1 MCPQSLRSLL
11 MPLLLLGALLQLT
24 AAKAAKEDPNDC
36 EGERRLCV
44 HAPRADA
51 CAPQCVLTYHLKTQ
65 LHDLHTVKCIT
76 PPRVRLVRPR

>member
-1 MCPQSLRSLL
+1 MRVCPQSLRSLL

-51 CAPQCVLTYHLKTQ
+51 CAPQCVLTCVGANARALQ
-65 LHDLHTVKCIT
+65 CANPSSARST
-76 PPRVRLVRPR
+76 PS